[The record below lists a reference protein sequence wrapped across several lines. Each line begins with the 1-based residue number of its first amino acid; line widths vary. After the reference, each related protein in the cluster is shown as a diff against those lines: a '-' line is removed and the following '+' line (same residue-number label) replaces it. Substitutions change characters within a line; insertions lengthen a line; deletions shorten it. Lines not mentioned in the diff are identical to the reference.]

1 MSYRNPRI
9 IQNRTPEAL
18 ASVTDKVGKSAFD
31 YITSVKNKEKL
42 EKLQKNKANE
52 DLYNLSTSV
61 NKIPTAD
68 DQKFDANFRV
78 MLEDRMDQL
87 YDLGKKV
94 AAGEDNTEY
103 LRLKAET
110 EALAESIPDL
120 ITSINF
126 NANALDKGI
135 DDGNVLLQNQDA
147 RFLDFLRDWNE
158 KDGAG
163 ATPKIVGGKLIL
175 DYKGYTVNTNA
186 VLDKTERGGGVEFV
200 EDPMKELKTI
210 FETAGG
216 DDYELYS
223 KLYSS
228 TKQEGLDLITSKT
241 KSFKEANKRIASYFE
256 IDDNKIGTVEDPLE
270 DELTQNNYQFF
281 IENEVLSSDANKLK
295 EQKKALREAIV
306 DRMMKD
312 FAYDDIVN
320 KGSTQTLKTKEK
332 GNNETSET
340 SSSKYLNKLNKEATT
355 ITSLVKPITNENSA
369 KELRNKF
376 SIPEDKFDSSNSD
389 EYFAM
394 EQFVDFAKFRTRV
407 SSFEVKYDKDANM
420 FRVYQKEDDKP
431 IAIDFKSTEDV
442 RNMLNSITSK
452 DDERRVDLT
461 EIKPVFD

>member
-1 MSYRNPRI
+1 M
-9 IQNRTPEAL
+9 
-18 ASVTDKVGKSAFD
+18 
-31 YITSVKNKEKL
+31 
-42 EKLQKNKANE
+42 
-52 DLYNLSTSV
+52 
-61 NKIPTAD
+61 
-68 DQKFDANFRV
+68 
-78 MLEDRMDQL
+78 
-87 YDLGKKV
+87 
-94 AAGEDNTEY
+94 
-103 LRLKAET
+103 
-110 EALAESIPDL
+110 
-120 ITSINF
+120 
-126 NANALDKGI
+126 
-135 DDGNVLLQNQDA
+135 
-147 RFLDFLRDWNE
+147 
-158 KDGAG
+158 
-163 ATPKIVGGKLIL
+163 
-175 DYKGYTVNTNA
+175 
-186 VLDKTERGGGVEFV
+186 
-200 EDPMKELKTI
+200 
-210 FETAGG
+210 
-216 DDYELYS
+216 
-223 KLYSS
+223 
-228 TKQEGLDLITSKT
+228 
-241 KSFKEANKRIASYFE
+241 
-256 IDDNKIGTVEDPLE
+256 
-270 DELTQNNYQFF
+270 
-281 IENEVLSSDANKLK
+281 LSSDANKLK